1 MCLEND
7 VCMQNVCVAVW
18 RNDSG
23 SDHFPRSN
31 TILPPAKDE
40 LNKRYREIELIGE
53 NVCFKQEP

>member
-1 MCLEND
+1 M
-7 VCMQNVCVAVW
+7 CMQNVCVAVW